1 MNIAQTRFD
10 TSLRNHF
17 VSKDLQTD
25 FSSANYQSADSFL
38 IDEVMGDRK
47 DHTFKMK
54 YPEDQ
59 PMTFY
64 FMAMPPSRDATDT
77 ESWVMPSWLALAFP
91 MILDVKTVVSESPVP
106 PFIDGTEFEETV
118 FLDSAPHAFRVLTG
132 GDRFRLDYILDGWK
146 DPTGGEHPAPL
157 NKLTAAYAIHLDVNA
172 KQSKG
177 GYDANWGRLT
187 ELAKDFETSP
197 LYVFAYLNKWVRN
210 AKVDAPSIAKIQL
223 YTYNFY
229 PCFDAY
235 AKHQPNSTNSIKL
248 EIQEQSPL
256 NHPQKLTELYRQFYR
271 ANKSYNPKAN
281 AVLKPI
287 DVASSTILKADPS
300 FQGEALVHV
309 VAAEVCKLI
318 DRVHASTAEGRWIL
332 KDREEERQKILEFAN
347 YFVKDVFVE
356 TFKSDRAR
364 LAGRQINLIRDTCE
378 FLYRLAQDQENQE
391 RKAKGELTIDPEQEE
406 SDED

>member
-1 MNIAQTRFD
+1 
-10 TSLRNHF
+10 
-17 VSKDLQTD
+17 
-25 FSSANYQSADSFL
+25 
-38 IDEVMGDRK
+38 
-47 DHTFKMK
+47 
-54 YPEDQ
+54 
-59 PMTFY
+59 
-64 FMAMPPSRDATDT
+64 
-77 ESWVMPSWLALAFP
+77 
-91 MILDVKTVVSESPVP
+91 
-106 PFIDGTEFEETV
+106 
-118 FLDSAPHAFRVLTG
+118 
-132 GDRFRLDYILDGWK
+132 
-146 DPTGGEHPAPL
+146 
-157 NKLTAAYAIHLDVNA
+157 LTASYAIHLDVNA

-223 YTYNFY
+223 YTYDFY

-300 FQGEALVHV
+300 FQGEAVVHV

-347 YFVKDVFVE
+347 YFVKD
-356 TFKSDRAR
+356 
-364 LAGRQINLIRDTCE
+364 
-378 FLYRLAQDQENQE
+378 
-391 RKAKGELTIDPEQEE
+391 
-406 SDED
+406 